1 MGFSRQEYRSELPFP
16 YTGDLPDLE
25 IEPQS
30 PAVQVDSLPAD
41 LAPWWAVKR
50 LIQAGNPISNPL
62 IVIQLS
68 YFIHSWTKFV
78 DFYCDLWGFPGGLAG
93 KESACNASDLGW
105 VLSLGQEDP
114 LEKGTATHLS
124 ILAWRIPWT
133 VYSIGSQRVRKDWV
147 TFTFYF
153 FHVTFQQNCQ
163 QLRRNCLI
171 HGTLPLLC
179 WAHSR
184 C

>member
-68 YFIHSWTKFV
+68 YFIHS
-78 DFYCDLWGFPGGLAG
+78 
-93 KESACNASDLGW
+93 
-105 VLSLGQEDP
+105 
-114 LEKGTATHLS
+114 
-124 ILAWRIPWT
+124 
-133 VYSIGSQRVRKDWV
+133 
-147 TFTFYF
+147 
-153 FHVTFQQNCQ
+153 
-163 QLRRNCLI
+163 
-171 HGTLPLLC
+171 
-179 WAHSR
+179 
-184 C
+184 